1 MKKLVALFAGIAAMF
16 AVSCSLTPA
25 TPGDA
30 VVEIYQM
37 IIDGQYEAAAAR
49 FYVDKENP
57 ADVEEFRSFLTSLF
71 TEKLAPKLQEKGG
84 ISNVEILSETL
95 SEDGKTAKV
104 SVKLTYGNGTEETE
118 DIDMVYTEAG
128 EWMAAINK

>member
-1 MKKLVALFAGIAAMF
+1 MKRLVALFAGIVAMF
-16 AVSCSLTPA
+16 AVSCSQAPA

-49 FYVDKENP
+49 FYVDKEDP

-118 DIDMVYTEAG
+118 DVDMVYTEAG